1 MSLVMAVPEFMADAA
16 NDLARLGSTLD
27 AAHAAALAPTT
38 GILSAG
44 ADEVST
50 MTAELFSAHAAGFQA
65 LSARAA
71 AFLDQHVQALH
82 AAATSYADTEAASVA
97 QLLLNLVNAPTDTL
111 LGRPLIGN
119 GANGYTNAQGV
130 GTGGQ
135 AGGILYGNGGNGG
148 NSTALG
154 ATGGAGGSAGL
165 WGNGGNGGTGGP
177 NAAGGAGGAPG
188 LLGGTAG
195 ATGAAGT
202 DSGNSVPLSYSG
214 ERLVTSLSVGSNGPT
229 DSVIVDTGSTGLILP
244 PQDVNTASLTHTG
257 QTGTATYGDGGSSLT
272 ETYRIYDGTVNFGN
286 GISTSSNT
294 PIAVVRTM
302 TENGVS
308 YPASEAPAILGIG
321 VNDGGPMVGASP
333 VQYLTGNLSQGV
345 LLDEPAGTMTFGP
358 GTASSST
365 PYTTGAPVS
374 TLRVSIDGGTA
385 VSTSYAFIDSGGL
398 YGDMPTNL
406 HAPSSG
412 GYVDPGTTVTVENSS
427 GTVLYTTTVGSDQMS
442 VVSSAA
448 GGNFNSGIAPFLE
461 DPIYLS
467 YSPGGTGTMYF
478 DT

>member
-1 MSLVMAVPEFMADAA
+1 MSLVMTVPEFMADAA

-38 GILSAG
+38 GILSAA

-82 AAATSYADTEAASVA
+82 AAATNYADTEAASVA

-130 GTGGQ
+130 GTAGQ
-135 AGGILYGNGGNGG
+135 AGGILFGNGGDGG

-177 NAAGGAGGAPG
+177 DAFGGPGGAGG
-188 LLGGTAG
+188 LLGGVAG
-195 ATGAAGT
+195 FTGAAGT
-202 DSGNSVPLSYSG
+202 DSGNSVPLSYSD
-214 ERLVTSLSVGSNGPT
+214 ERLVTTLSVGSNGPA
-229 DSVIVDTGSTGLILP
+229 DQVIVDTGSTGLILP
-244 PQDVNTASLTHTG
+244 PQDVKTSSLTYTG
-257 QTGTATYGDGGSSLT
+257 QTGTVTYGDGGDYLT
-272 ETYRIYDGTVNFGN
+272 ETYTIYDGTVNFGN

-294 PIAVVRTM
+294 PIAVVQTM
-302 TENGVS
+302 TDSGS
-308 YPASEAPAILGIG
+308 SDPASQAPAILGIG
-321 VNDGGPMVGASP
+321 VDDGGPMVGNSP
-333 VQYLTGNLSQGV
+333 VQYLPGSLSQGV
-345 LLDEPAGTMTFGP
+345 LLDEPAGIMTFGP
-358 GTASSST
+358 STVSSST
-365 PYTTGAPVS
+365 AYTTGAPAG
-374 TLRVSIDGGTA
+374 TLEISIDGGTP
-385 VSTSYAFIDSGGL
+385 VPTQDAFIDSGGL

-406 HAPSSG
+406 NAP
-412 GYVDPGTTVTVENSS
+412 
-427 GTVLYTTTVGSDQMS
+427 
-442 VVSSAA
+442 
-448 GGNFNSGIAPFLE
+448 
-461 DPIYLS
+461 
-467 YSPGGTGTMYF
+467 
-478 DT
+478 